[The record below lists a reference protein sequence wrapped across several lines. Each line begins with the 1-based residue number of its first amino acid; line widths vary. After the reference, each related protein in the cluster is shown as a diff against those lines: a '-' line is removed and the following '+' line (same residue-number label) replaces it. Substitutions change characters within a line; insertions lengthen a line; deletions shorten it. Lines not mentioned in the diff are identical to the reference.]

1 MRPVHIIVMPAA
13 LTPAPD
19 GVYELDNRLQRPRP
33 STATAAL
40 EILDRRHRPDP
51 VVILGRGPTD
61 SCKE

>member
-1 MRPVHIIVMPAA
+1 M
-13 LTPAPD
+13 